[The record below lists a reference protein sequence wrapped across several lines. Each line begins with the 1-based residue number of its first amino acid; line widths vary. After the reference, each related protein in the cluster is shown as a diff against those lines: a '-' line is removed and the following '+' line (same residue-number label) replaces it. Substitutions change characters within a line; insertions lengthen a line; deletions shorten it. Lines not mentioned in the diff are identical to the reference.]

1 MANIF
6 TTSIGKK
13 VIMSLS
19 GFFLIL
25 FLTLHACL
33 NAAYLWSPEAFNHVC
48 EFMSLPIIKIVTPIL
63 AFGIVIHI
71 IYAFVLFLQDYKA
84 RGKERY
90 EVANKTKADGWASKN
105 MLVLGVVV
113 LLGMALHLTHFWAK
127 MQLQEFLGNEPLS
140 GAEAMVQTFKP
151 RMVLLHL
158 DAPYPRFLERIPVH
172 GMEQQQVDQE
182 TPVARLHLLHSN
194 NPDLCSSCHKWLLR
208 SKRNLRISRTSEG
221 IQTNRSLMIPSE
233 TNSLPDGIFILPS
246 LVTARSPFCS
256 RSWITGIILE
266 MKIEDIGSEFRRSFI
281 LTPSAVLSPS
291 ISISLNTS
299 SGERFSPSLIS
310 FVSGLQ

>member
-140 GAEAMVQTFKP
+140 GAEAMVQTFNP
-151 RMVLLHL
+151 LWVLIVYLVWFCFIWMHL
-158 DAPYPRFLERIPVH
+158 TH
-172 GMEQQQVDQE
+172 GFWSAFQSMGWNNNKWIK
-182 TPVARLHLLHSN
+182 RLQWIGYIY
-194 NPDLCSSCHKWLLR
+194 C
-208 SKRNLRISRTSEG
+208 
-221 IQTNRSLMIPSE
+221 
-233 TNSLPDGIFILPS
+233 
-246 LVTARSPFCS
+246 TA
-256 RSWITGIILE
+256 IIL
-266 MKIEDIGSEFRRSFI
+266 IF
-281 LTPSAVLSPS
+281 AVVA
-291 ISISLNTS
+291 INGYCVANGICA
-299 SGERFSPSLIS
+299 
-310 FVSGLQ
+310 

>member
-48 EFMSLPIIKIVTPIL
+48 EFMSLPIIKIVTPVL

-105 MLVLGVVV
+105 MLVLGVLV

-151 RMVLLHL
+151 LWVLIVYLVWFCFIWMHL
-158 DAPYPRFLERIPVH
+158 TH
-172 GMEQQQVDQE
+172 GFWSAFQSMGWNNNKWIKRLQWIGYMYCTAMILIYAV
-182 TPVARLHLLHSN
+182 VAIN
-194 NPDLCSSCHKWLLR
+194 GYCVAN
-208 SKRNLRISRTSEG
+208 G
-221 IQTNRSLMIPSE
+221 IC
-233 TNSLPDGIFILPS
+233 
-246 LVTARSPFCS
+246 A
-256 RSWITGIILE
+256 
-266 MKIEDIGSEFRRSFI
+266 
-281 LTPSAVLSPS
+281 
-291 ISISLNTS
+291 
-299 SGERFSPSLIS
+299 
-310 FVSGLQ
+310 

>member
-63 AFGIVIHI
+63 VFGIVIHI

-140 GAEAMVQTFKP
+140 GAEAMVQTLKP
-151 RMVLLHL
+151 LWVLIVYLVWFCFIWMHL
-158 DAPYPRFLERIPVH
+158 TH
-172 GMEQQQVDQE
+172 GFWSAFQSMGWNNNKWIK
-182 TPVARLHLLHSN
+182 RLQWIGYIY
-194 NPDLCSSCHKWLLR
+194 C
-208 SKRNLRISRTSEG
+208 
-221 IQTNRSLMIPSE
+221 
-233 TNSLPDGIFILPS
+233 
-246 LVTARSPFCS
+246 TA
-256 RSWITGIILE
+256 IIL
-266 MKIEDIGSEFRRSFI
+266 IF
-281 LTPSAVLSPS
+281 AVVA
-291 ISISLNTS
+291 INGYCVANGICA
-299 SGERFSPSLIS
+299 
-310 FVSGLQ
+310 

>member
-1 MANIF
+1 
-6 TTSIGKK
+6 
-13 VIMSLS
+13 MSLS

-151 RMVLLHL
+151 LWVLIVYLVWFCFIWMHL
-158 DAPYPRFLERIPVH
+158 TH
-172 GMEQQQVDQE
+172 GFWSAFQSMGWNNNKWIK
-182 TPVARLHLLHSN
+182 RLQWIGYIY
-194 NPDLCSSCHKWLLR
+194 C
-208 SKRNLRISRTSEG
+208 
-221 IQTNRSLMIPSE
+221 
-233 TNSLPDGIFILPS
+233 
-246 LVTARSPFCS
+246 TA
-256 RSWITGIILE
+256 IIL
-266 MKIEDIGSEFRRSFI
+266 IF
-281 LTPSAVLSPS
+281 AVVA
-291 ISISLNTS
+291 INGYCVANGICA
-299 SGERFSPSLIS
+299 
-310 FVSGLQ
+310 

>member
-6 TTSIGKK
+6 TTSIGKT

-151 RMVLLHL
+151 LWVLIVYLVWFCFIWMHL
-158 DAPYPRFLERIPVH
+158 TH
-172 GMEQQQVDQE
+172 GFWSAFQSMGWNNNKWIK
-182 TPVARLHLLHSN
+182 RLQWIGYIY
-194 NPDLCSSCHKWLLR
+194 C
-208 SKRNLRISRTSEG
+208 
-221 IQTNRSLMIPSE
+221 
-233 TNSLPDGIFILPS
+233 
-246 LVTARSPFCS
+246 TA
-256 RSWITGIILE
+256 IIL
-266 MKIEDIGSEFRRSFI
+266 IF
-281 LTPSAVLSPS
+281 AVVA
-291 ISISLNTS
+291 INGYCVANGICA
-299 SGERFSPSLIS
+299 
-310 FVSGLQ
+310 

>member
-140 GAEAMVQTFKP
+140 GAEAMVQTFEP
-151 RMVLLHL
+151 LWVLIVYLVWFCFIWMHL
-158 DAPYPRFLERIPVH
+158 TH
-172 GMEQQQVDQE
+172 GFWSAFQSMGWNNNKWIK
-182 TPVARLHLLHSN
+182 RLQWIGYIY
-194 NPDLCSSCHKWLLR
+194 C
-208 SKRNLRISRTSEG
+208 
-221 IQTNRSLMIPSE
+221 
-233 TNSLPDGIFILPS
+233 
-246 LVTARSPFCS
+246 TA
-256 RSWITGIILE
+256 IIL
-266 MKIEDIGSEFRRSFI
+266 IF
-281 LTPSAVLSPS
+281 AVVA
-291 ISISLNTS
+291 INGYCVANGICA
-299 SGERFSPSLIS
+299 
-310 FVSGLQ
+310 

>member
-151 RMVLLHL
+151 LWVLIVYLVWFCFIWMHL
-158 DAPYPRFLERIPVH
+158 TH
-172 GMEQQQVDQE
+172 GFWSAFQAMGWNNNKCI
-182 TPVARLHLLHSN
+182 TRLQWIGYIY
-194 NPDLCSSCHKWLLR
+194 C
-208 SKRNLRISRTSEG
+208 
-221 IQTNRSLMIPSE
+221 
-233 TNSLPDGIFILPS
+233 
-246 LVTARSPFCS
+246 TA
-256 RSWITGIILE
+256 IIL
-266 MKIEDIGSEFRRSFI
+266 IF
-281 LTPSAVLSPS
+281 AVVA
-291 ISISLNTS
+291 INGYCVANGICA
-299 SGERFSPSLIS
+299 
-310 FVSGLQ
+310 

>member
-151 RMVLLHL
+151 LWVLIVYLVWFCFIWMHL
-158 DAPYPRFLERIPVH
+158 TH
-172 GMEQQQVDQE
+172 GFWSAFQSMGWNNNKWIK
-182 TPVARLHLLHSN
+182 RLQWIGYIY
-194 NPDLCSSCHKWLLR
+194 C
-208 SKRNLRISRTSEG
+208 
-221 IQTNRSLMIPSE
+221 
-233 TNSLPDGIFILPS
+233 
-246 LVTARSPFCS
+246 TA
-256 RSWITGIILE
+256 IIL
-266 MKIEDIGSEFRRSFI
+266 IF
-281 LTPSAVLSPS
+281 AVVA
-291 ISISLNTS
+291 INGYCVANGICA
-299 SGERFSPSLIS
+299 
-310 FVSGLQ
+310 

>member
-48 EFMSLPIIKIVTPIL
+48 EFMSLPIIKIVTPVL

-151 RMVLLHL
+151 LWVLIVYLVWFCFIWMHL
-158 DAPYPRFLERIPVH
+158 TH
-172 GMEQQQVDQE
+172 GFWSAFQSMGWNNNKWIK
-182 TPVARLHLLHSN
+182 RLQWIGYIY
-194 NPDLCSSCHKWLLR
+194 C
-208 SKRNLRISRTSEG
+208 
-221 IQTNRSLMIPSE
+221 
-233 TNSLPDGIFILPS
+233 
-246 LVTARSPFCS
+246 TA
-256 RSWITGIILE
+256 IIL
-266 MKIEDIGSEFRRSFI
+266 IF
-281 LTPSAVLSPS
+281 AVVA
-291 ISISLNTS
+291 INGYCVANGICA
-299 SGERFSPSLIS
+299 
-310 FVSGLQ
+310 

>member
-151 RMVLLHL
+151 LWVMIVYLVWFCFIWMHL
-158 DAPYPRFLERIPVH
+158 TH
-172 GMEQQQVDQE
+172 GFWSAFQSMGWNNNKWIK
-182 TPVARLHLLHSN
+182 RLQWIGYIY
-194 NPDLCSSCHKWLLR
+194 C
-208 SKRNLRISRTSEG
+208 
-221 IQTNRSLMIPSE
+221 
-233 TNSLPDGIFILPS
+233 
-246 LVTARSPFCS
+246 TA
-256 RSWITGIILE
+256 IIL
-266 MKIEDIGSEFRRSFI
+266 IF
-281 LTPSAVLSPS
+281 AVVA
-291 ISISLNTS
+291 INGYCVANGICA
-299 SGERFSPSLIS
+299 
-310 FVSGLQ
+310 

>member
-48 EFMSLPIIKIVTPIL
+48 EFMSLPIIKIVTPVL

-151 RMVLLHL
+151 LWVLIVYLVWFCFIWMHL
-158 DAPYPRFLERIPVH
+158 TH
-172 GMEQQQVDQE
+172 GFWSAFQSMGWNNNKWIK
-182 TPVARLHLLHSN
+182 RLQWIGYIY
-194 NPDLCSSCHKWLLR
+194 C
-208 SKRNLRISRTSEG
+208 
-221 IQTNRSLMIPSE
+221 
-233 TNSLPDGIFILPS
+233 
-246 LVTARSPFCS
+246 TA
-256 RSWITGIILE
+256 IIL
-266 MKIEDIGSEFRRSFI
+266 I
-281 LTPSAVLSPS
+281 
-291 ISISLNTS
+291 
-299 SGERFSPSLIS
+299 
-310 FVSGLQ
+310 FVVVAINGYCVANGICA